1 MMCGGQASGGHRADA
16 DAAGAQGNGAS
27 DYDDRFAMVRGRL
40 VAICTP
46 LVDGHEGQDV
56 VQDTYLAGRS
66 RYDRLRD
73 PRAFDAWVIRIAIN
87 RCMDRH
93 RRADR
98 FGPLAPIHIQR
109 PASDRD
115 PGLRELIEGLPARE
129 RTIRVLPLRP
139 PAPELRLVHLERC
152 GDTALAFFAGPA
164 PSAVGPLL
172 LGIGNYRE
180 RPFEAGF
187 GGVATSVDEPEA
199 ANARSQ
205 GEGYEVVFDGLAA
218 AVASWVASRAS
229 GAPAP
234 SAVAVGVGAV
244 LASAGGA
251 AILAVYAVMLPV
263 ASCPWRG

>member
-1 MMCGGQASGGHRADA
+1 M
-16 DAAGAQGNGAS
+16 
-27 DYDDRFAMVRGRL
+27 
-40 VAICTP
+40 
-46 LVDGHEGQDV
+46 
-56 VQDTYLAGRS
+56 
-66 RYDRLRD
+66 
-73 PRAFDAWVIRIAIN
+73 
-87 RCMDRH
+87 
-93 RRADR
+93 
-98 FGPLAPIHIQR
+98 
-109 PASDRD
+109 
-115 PGLRELIEGLPARE
+115 
-129 RTIRVLPLRP
+129 
-139 PAPELRLVHLERC
+139 HLERC
-152 GDTALAFFAGPA
+152 GDNALAFFAGPA